1 MKVFESNRT
10 GQRSGLAVSLTIAAT
25 VLILASRSAS
35 GTLADET
42 TIVPVGRIAINP
54 FIRHLKFKVNPV
66 ANLKSVQFTVQPKL
80 GSITRPISAT
90 YSSKYLFGR
99 GYLDSAGNLKVP
111 VFGLYD
117 DFRNSVTLTYVFR
130 DNSSKQSLFSLPTGV
145 FRDPCGYKQGTVV
158 VARTHSTSLSYDF
171 MLLKDACS
179 NFSSPAIMDTDGA
192 IRWVGTAGASSS
204 VSAFFD
210 NAIYLGTGPQLLRI
224 ELDGTVNLV
233 ADYSSIGV
241 TDLHHNI
248 DPGKFGLLLEVDT
261 NTDLESVIL
270 EVGKKGGIRKRWDM
284 YKIIADAMRAAGDD
298 PSGFVRRGEDWFH
311 NNAVTYRASDDS
323 LIVSSRENFVIALD
337 YQSGAIKWILGDS
350 TKAWYG
356 YPSLRHYALTV
367 PAGGVA
373 PIGQHSVSITYN
385 DKLLLF
391 DNGFPSFSQ
400 VPPGKKRTFA
410 APRKYALNLNSGTA
424 QQIFSYQRPIIS
436 EICGSVYEDAPDNYL
451 VDYAVAGGF
460 QSGAAFAEI
469 VGLQANGQR
478 AFDYKYPTNFC
489 DEIFNAFPIHPE
501 QLNFE
506 TAINL
511 AVAEEN

>member
-1 MKVFESNRT
+1 MKIFKNTQVLPNSSVVKT
-10 GQRSGLAVSLTIAAT
+10 LTIAAT
-25 VLILASRSAS
+25 LLIVASQTASA
-35 GTLADET
+35 TQADQT
-42 TIVPVGRIAINP
+42 TIFSVGTTAINP
-54 FIRHLKFKVNPV
+54 FIRQLKFKVNPV
-66 ANLKSVQFTVQPKL
+66 ANLKSVQFTVQPKP
-80 GSITRPISAT
+80 GSLTRPISAT
-90 YSSKYLFGR
+90 YSRNYLSQR
-99 GYLDSAGNLKVP
+99 GYLDSAGNLVVP

-117 DFRNSVTLTYVFR
+117 GFNNSVTLSYVFR
-130 DNSSKQSLFSLPTGV
+130 DNSSKQSLFSISTQAFGSA
-145 FRDPCGYKQGTVV
+145 CGYKRGTVV
-158 VARTHSTSLSYDF
+158 QARVRSTSLSYDF

-179 NFSSPAIMDTDGA
+179 NFSPAIMDTDGA
-192 IRWVGTAGASSS
+192 IRWVGTAGVSSS
-204 VSAFFD
+204 VGAFFD

-241 TDLHHNI
+241 RDLHHNI

-261 NTDLESVIL
+261 NTDVESVVL
-270 EVGKKGGIRKRWDM
+270 EVSKKGGIIKRWNM
-284 YKIIADAMRAAGDD
+284 QKIIADAMRAGGDD
-298 PSGFVRRGEDWFH
+298 PSTFVRRGQDWFH
-311 NNAVTYRASDDS
+311 NNAVTYRAIDDS

-356 YPSLRHYALTV
+356 YSSLRRYALTV

-373 PIGQHSVSITYN
+373 PIGQHAVSITYN
-385 DKLLLF
+385 DNLLLF
-391 DNGFPSFSQ
+391 DNGFPSFAHN
-400 VPPGKKRTFA
+400 PPGQKRTFA
-410 APRKYALNLNSGTA
+410 APRKYTLNLNSGTA
-424 QQIFSYQRPIIS
+424 EQIFSYRRSIIS

-460 QSGAAFAEI
+460 QSGAAFAEL

-489 DEIFNAFPIHPE
+489 DEIFNAFPIHLE
-501 QLNFE
+501 QTGFE

-511 AVAEEN
+511 AAAEEE